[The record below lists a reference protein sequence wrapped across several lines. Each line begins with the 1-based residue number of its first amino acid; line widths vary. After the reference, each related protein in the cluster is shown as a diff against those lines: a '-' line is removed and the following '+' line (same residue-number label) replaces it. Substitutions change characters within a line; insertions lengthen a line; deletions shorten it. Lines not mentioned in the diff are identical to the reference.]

1 MDVKLIFCGGKIEN
15 AYTCLVVFLKERML
29 QSCRY
34 TTIDIHNTLMY
45 AYYVQLTIRIV
56 NGNIAIPTVNFLGD
70 ASPFPMINA
79 HAKQHAVVSV
89 QINLITCHT

>member
-1 MDVKLIFCGGKIEN
+1 
-15 AYTCLVVFLKERML
+15 
-29 QSCRY
+29 
-34 TTIDIHNTLMY
+34 MY